1 MATTTP
7 NFGWPVPTS
16 TDLVKDGAT
25 AIEGL
30 GDAID
35 ASLLD
40 LKGGTTGQVLA
51 KASNTD
57 MDFSWV
63 AQDDSNAIQNAI
75 VDAKGDII
83 AATANDT
90 PARLAVGTNNQ
101 VLTVDSTTATGLK
114 WATPSSG
121 MTNPMTTTG
130 DTIYS
135 SSGSTPARLGI
146 GTTGQVLTV
155 SGGLPSWATPSAGST
170 LVGCSITGT
179 GTQSISSST
188 WTALT
193 YNSESFD
200 TDAFHDNATNN
211 TRITIPTGKG
221 GKYLITSCCQW
232 SSASG
237 TGRRML
243 KIYLNGV
250 ASSTY
255 FTELSPAASTYPFNL
270 FTGVMSLSAGDYIET
285 YVNQSSGGSDSMDK
299 AVAFFNAIYLG
310 A

>member
-51 KASNTD
+51 KASATD

-90 PARLAVGTNNQ
+90 PARLAVGTNGQ
-101 VLTVDSTTATGLK
+101 VLTADSTAATGLAWATTSTGGLTKIATATLSGATSISFTSIPTTYKRLQLIFSNIYQSSQDVFWGMRLNNNSTAGAYLFRGAWTGSTNGGTYGGTSATYFGSTYEDAPIGTTRADDFPAQKGYGVIDIFNTDSASVTKQVQWQFNGYRPGQSQTLTNFGNGYYDSTTAISRIDFIR
-114 WATPSSG
+114 SS
-121 MTNPMTTTG
+121 TQT
-130 DTIYS
+130 
-135 SSGSTPARLGI
+135 
-146 GTTGQVLTV
+146 
-155 SGGLPSWATPSAGST
+155 
-170 LVGCSITGT
+170 ITGT
-179 GTQSISSST
+179 I
-188 WTALT
+188 
-193 YNSESFD
+193 
-200 TDAFHDNATNN
+200 
-211 TRITIPTGKG
+211 
-221 GKYLITSCCQW
+221 
-232 SSASG
+232 
-237 TGRRML
+237 
-243 KIYLNGV
+243 
-250 ASSTY
+250 
-255 FTELSPAASTYPFNL
+255 ELW
-270 FTGVMSLSAGDYIET
+270 
-285 YVNQSSGGSDSMDK
+285 GS
-299 AVAFFNAIYLG
+299 N
-310 A
+310 